1 MRVKPMAPEEGD
13 WDRNYFATT
22 GFELDYQDA
31 LNALERILQR
41 PELRDG
47 LRETVT
53 RTANALRSAL
63 G

>member
-13 WDRNYFATT
+13 WDRNHFATT

-41 PELRDG
+41 TELKPG
-47 LRETVT
+47 LRETLT
-53 RTANALRSAL
+53 RAATALRTALA
-63 G
+63 